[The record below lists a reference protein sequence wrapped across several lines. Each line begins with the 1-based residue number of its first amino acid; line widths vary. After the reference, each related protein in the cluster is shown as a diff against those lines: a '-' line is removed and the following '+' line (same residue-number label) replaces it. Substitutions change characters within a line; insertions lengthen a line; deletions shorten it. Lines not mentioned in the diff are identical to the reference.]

1 MPLLEIDGA
10 NALYYEH
17 DTAPE
22 GAPTLV
28 FVNALTGNTG
38 AWQGHVAPACRTGG
52 FGTLCYNFRGQIESR
67 ISADVQ
73 LSDRV
78 IIEDLKLL
86 LAELRP
92 SRPILVG
99 LSIGGLYAARAVLEG
114 SEAAGLVLLNTLRKI
129 GPRLR
134 WVNDATF
141 HAAKV
146 GGFPLMLDMMLPLL
160 TNPDFLKANRANHI
174 QTTDYTP
181 EPPDSGH
188 YRLMETQATTDWDV
202 PWDRISVPVLTVTG
216 LCDRVFHDAEVVE
229 EQRAMIADGT
239 HLDWP
244 DCGHLIPAERP
255 KRLAEALIEFAK
267 GLG

>member
-1 MPLLEIDGA
+1 MGLLKLGSGG
-10 NALYYEH
+10 ALYFEH
-17 DTAPE
+17 DAAPQ
-22 GAPTLV
+22 GAATIV

-38 AWQGHVAPACRTGG
+38 AWQSHVAPACRAAG
-52 FGTLCYNFRGQIESR
+52 FGTLCYNFRGQVESR
-67 ISADVQ
+67 LSDDVK

-78 IIEDLKLL
+78 IIDDLKHLL
-86 LAELRP
+86 GELQPTRP
-92 SRPILVG
+92 VLVG

-114 SEAAGLVLLNTLRKI
+114 SEAIGLVLLNTLRRI

-160 TNPDFLKANRANHI
+160 TNPDFLEANRPNHI
-174 QTTDYTP
+174 QTTDYVP
-181 EPPDSGH
+181 EPATSGH
-188 YRLMETQATTDWDV
+188 YKLMETQAGTDWDV
-202 PWDRISVPVLTVTG
+202 PWDSLELPVLTISG
-216 LCDRVFHDAEVVE
+216 LCDRVFFDADVVA
-229 EQRAMIADGT
+229 EQRAMLRDGR

-255 KRLAEALIEFAK
+255 ERLADAIIEFAG
-267 GLG
+267 GL